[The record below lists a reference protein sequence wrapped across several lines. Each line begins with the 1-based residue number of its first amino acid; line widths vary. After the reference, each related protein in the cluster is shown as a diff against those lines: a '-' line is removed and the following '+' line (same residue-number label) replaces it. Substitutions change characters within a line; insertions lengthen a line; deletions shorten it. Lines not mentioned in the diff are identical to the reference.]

1 MLHAADKLG
10 QEDQQR
16 QEKASRGGRERSVGA
31 ARAPLYYM
39 LHLRKVID
47 FNFAGDLD
55 TYTISHDTR
64 KYMQRNAPKHSK
76 AKHSKRWTCNAA
88 SKVLM

>member
-1 MLHAADKLG
+1 MRVVRLNLLVKAWSHRNDMLHAADKLG

-16 QEKASRGGRERSVGA
+16 QEKASRGSRERSVGA

-39 LHLRKVID
+39 LHLRKVTG
-47 FNFAGDLD
+47 FNVAGDLD

-64 KYMQRNAPKHSK
+64 N
-76 AKHSKRWTCNAA
+76 
-88 SKVLM
+88 